1 MIDELLKSLRS
12 ALGAEAVVVGDAV
25 PDQHFRDSSKLLPS
39 PSAALLLPSST
50 AQVSDCLRICHAA
63 GQRVVVQ
70 GGMTGLAG
78 GAVPQPGE
86 IAISLRRMN
95 GVEEVDVDG
104 MCLIAQAGAQL
115 ATVQEAANAA
125 GLHCGI
131 DLGSRGSCT
140 IGGNVATNAGG
151 NHVVRYG
158 MTRRNI
164 LGLEA
169 VLADGT
175 VVSHLNRMLKN
186 NTGYDWVQLLVGS
199 EGTLAVITRVVLA
212 LHPMP
217 RSVQTALCAVADVEA
232 LHLLRRRL
240 ASQSGRLLTFEAM
253 WREYMGIAIDDLG
266 LRQPFAERP
275 DITVLVEA
283 EGMDTDAFD
292 EFLAGELENET
303 ISDALIARSMADRDG
318 LWSYR
323 EATYSFD
330 RLRPRTAA
338 YDISVPHNRM
348 ADFARDF
355 RARMAGG
362 FPGSKPM
369 FFGHFADGN
378 LHLSIAVDDIDDSL
392 CAKFD
397 KEVYALVSELGGSVS
412 AEHGIGVAKRAYL
425 HLSRSDSELRL
436 MRRLKLALDPTEIL
450 NRDRIIQACRYD

>member
-1 MIDELLKSLRS
+1 MTTELLKSLRD
-12 ALGAEAVVVGDAV
+12 ALGADAVVVGDAI
-25 PDQHFRDSSKLLPS
+25 PDQHFGDASKVP
-39 PSAALLLPSST
+39 PNPPAALLLPSST

-78 GAVPQPGE
+78 AAVPQPGE
-86 IAISLRRMN
+86 IAITLRRMSS
-95 GVEEVDVDG
+95 VEEVDVDG
-104 MCLIAQAGAQL
+104 MCLIAQAGTPL
-115 ATVQEAANAA
+115 ANVQDAAAAA
-125 GLHCGI
+125 GLYCCI

-169 VLADGT
+169 VMADGT

-186 NTGYDWVQLLVGS
+186 NTGYDWGQLLIGS
-199 EGTLAVITRVVLA
+199 EGTLAVITRVVVA
-212 LHPMP
+212 LHPAP

-232 LHLLRRRL
+232 LHLLRQRI

-253 WREYMGIAIDDLG
+253 WREYMDVAIDDLG

-283 EGMDTDAFD
+283 EGMDADAFD
-292 EFLAGELENET
+292 EFLAGELEGET
-303 ISDALIARSMADRDG
+303 ISDALIARSMADREG

-330 RLRPRTAA
+330 RFRSKTAA

-355 RARMAGG
+355 RSRMADA

-378 LHLSIAVDDIDDSL
+378 LHLSIAADEIDDAL
-392 CAKFD
+392 AAGFD

-412 AEHGIGVAKRAYL
+412 AEHGIGVAKRPYL
-425 HLSRSDSELRL
+425 HLSRSETELRL
-436 MRRLKLALDPTEIL
+436 MRTLKLALDPSEIL
-450 NRDRIIQACRYD
+450 NRDRIIQAGQYD